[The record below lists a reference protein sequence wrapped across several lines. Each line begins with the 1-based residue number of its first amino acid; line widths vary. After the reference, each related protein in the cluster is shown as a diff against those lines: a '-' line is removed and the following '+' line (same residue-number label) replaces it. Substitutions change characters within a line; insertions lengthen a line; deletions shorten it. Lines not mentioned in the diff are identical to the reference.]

1 VEKLGKEEQSMN
13 TEVAKKENREAAVRE
28 AGPQTAVTYVPDVDI
43 MENSEAIRL
52 LADLPGV
59 EQKDVDVTVENNIL
73 TIEARAAIRNPEG
86 FTLAGQEYGIG
97 KYHRDFTL
105 SNAVNVEKISAR
117 VKHGVLEVVIPK
129 RDEVKTR
136 KIQIG

>member
-1 VEKLGKEEQSMN
+1 MKA
-13 TEVAKKENREAAVRE
+13 EVARNDNRKTAMAGV
-28 AGPQTAVTYVPDVDI
+28 GPQTCVTYVPDVDI
-43 MENSEAIRL
+43 MEDSETIRL

-59 EQKDVDVTVENNIL
+59 SQKDVEVTVENNIL
-73 TIEARAAIRNPEG
+73 TIEACAAIRNPEG

-117 VKHGVLEVVIPK
+117 VKHGVLEVVVPK